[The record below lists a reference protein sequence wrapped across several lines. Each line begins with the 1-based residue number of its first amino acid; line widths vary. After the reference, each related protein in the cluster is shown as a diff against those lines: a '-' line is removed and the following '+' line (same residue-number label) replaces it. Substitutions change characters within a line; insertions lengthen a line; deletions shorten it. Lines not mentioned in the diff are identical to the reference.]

1 MKVPTSLILIFV
13 TMSSIALAHSG
24 VKDENVKERMMVMKE
39 MANNTKVI
47 GQMLKGKMEF
57 DADKAKLA
65 LERLSSLSLETP
77 EVFKVNATDPKS
89 EAKSSIWDEFDKFT
103 KLSKD
108 LAETSIVLVNSIKT
122 IDVTGPI
129 MLKYRQKLRGII
141 LHVKT
146 QLF

>member
-1 MKVPTSLILIFV
+1 MKLFKMFTVVLI
-13 TMSSIALAHSG
+13 TASSIVFAHSG
-24 VKDENVKERMMVMKE
+24 VKDKNVKERMILMKE
-39 MANNTKVI
+39 MAKNTKTI
-47 GQMLKGKMEF
+47 GQMLKGKTEF
-57 DADKAKLA
+57 DANKAKLA

-122 IDVTGPI
+122 IDD
-129 MLKYRQKLRGII
+129 LKPALKGISSGCKACHSQYRE
-141 LHVKT
+141 
-146 QLF
+146 

>member
-1 MKVPTSLILIFV
+1 
-13 TMSSIALAHSG
+13 MSSIALAHSG

-47 GQMLKGKMEF
+47 GQMLKGKTEF
-57 DADKAKLA
+57 DANKAKLA

-89 EAKSSIWDEFDKFT
+89 EAKSSIWDEFDEFT

-108 LAETSIVLVNSIKT
+108 LAETTEVLAGSVGT
-122 IDVTGPI
+122 INDLRPALKRVSSGCKACHS
-129 MLKYRQKLRGII
+129 KYRE
-141 LHVKT
+141 
-146 QLF
+146 

>member
-1 MKVPTSLILIFV
+1 MKLFKMFTLVLI
-13 TMSSIALAHSG
+13 TASSIVFAHSG
-24 VKDENVKERMMVMKE
+24 VKDKNVKQRMILMKE
-39 MANNTKVI
+39 MAKNTKTI
-47 GQMLKGKMEF
+47 GQMLKGKTEF
-57 DADKAKLA
+57 DANKAKLA

-122 IDVTGPI
+122 IDDLRPA
-129 MLKYRQKLRGII
+129 LKGISSGCKACHSQYRE
-141 LHVKT
+141 
-146 QLF
+146 